1 MREPDKIRVMAQVT
15 LNSCQFP
22 ASSLGDLN
30 RLQEARDMLR
40 LAMEKFPSD
49 EIIPYDLA
57 CVCCALGRL
66 EEAHEW
72 LRRAMDIGGKEIRLR
87 ALGDPDLEPLWN
99 EIGEI

>member
-1 MREPDKIRVMAQVT
+1 MAQVT
-15 LNSCQFP
+15 PNSCQFP

-72 LRRAMDIGGKEIRLR
+72 LRRAMDVGGKEDQTEGAGRS
-87 ALGDPDLEPLWN
+87 
-99 EIGEI
+99 